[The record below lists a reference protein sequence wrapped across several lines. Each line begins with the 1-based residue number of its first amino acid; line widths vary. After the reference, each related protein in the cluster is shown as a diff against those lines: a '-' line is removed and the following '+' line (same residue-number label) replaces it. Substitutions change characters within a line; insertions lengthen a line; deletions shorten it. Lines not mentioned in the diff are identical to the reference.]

1 MESKADTEILRLW
14 QQQAREEQMMPLDE
28 IRTQAE
34 RLDTKTRRWRVVT
47 AVLFILLLIKG
58 SIRGV
63 DTDGDAGK
71 GRRSA
76 VNGGAGVYRVPL
88 SQTAP
93 GGATCG
99 SG

>member
-1 MESKADTEILRLW
+1 MESNADTEILRLW

-28 IRTQAE
+28 IRTKAE

-58 SIRGV
+58 ALEVWIQ
-63 DTDGDAGK
+63 DGDAGT

-76 VNGGAGVYRVPL
+76 VHGGAGVYRVPL

-93 GGATCG
+93 GGAACG